1 MMKKLLVAVMTFSL
15 VALVAA
21 PVAAQATGTDPG
33 ASSPGIAASGA
44 GVLKK
49 AQFRSEP
56 AQLNFTGLTN
66 LISDTV
72 VLTVSGCIL
81 TEFHSE
87 MCQFGTG
94 ENGASTQVRT
104 LIGGVLGEGH
114 SVFGFV
120 FISPDG
126 NSNGLFDVSG
136 YNSWRCGLAPGTYSI
151 FVQGAQAIGG
161 TSCVRGR
168 TLTTSWK
175 K

>member
-1 MMKKLLVAVMTFSL
+1 MMKKLLLAAVTFSL
-15 VALVAA
+15 VAMIAA
-21 PVAAQATGTDPG
+21 PAAAQTAGTDPG
-33 ASSPGIAASGA
+33 SASVGPAASGA

-56 AQLNFTGLTN
+56 AQLNFTGLATV
-66 LISDTV
+66 IADTV
-72 VLTVSGCIL
+72 VLTASGCIL
-81 TEFHSE
+81 TEFHAE
-87 MCQFGTG
+87 MCEFGG
-94 ENGASTQVRT
+94 PENGQSTQYRT

-114 SVFGFV
+114 SAFGFV

-151 FVQGAQAIGG
+151 LVQGAQAITG